1 MWKDIKNWEN
11 LYEVNEYG
19 DVRNKK
25 TQQLIVGDINSAGYY
40 RVCLYCKS
48 HIPSKQRFFRH
59 RLVAEHFIS
68 NPLNLPEVNHIDNNK
83 SHNYVS
89 NLEWVTRKENELHS
103 RKFGNKEYK
112 PFKVIFNN
120 NECKIYDTQQELA
133 KDLNVTKTTIRFWLQ
148 KKNKG
153 YLKYNIK
160 TIEYI

>member
-1 MWKDIKNWEN
+1 M
-11 LYEVNEYG
+11 
-19 DVRNKK
+19 
-25 TQQLIVGDINSAGYY
+25 
-40 RVCLYCKS
+40 YCKS

-148 KKNKG
+148 KK
-153 YLKYNIK
+153 IK
-160 TIEYI
+160 DI